1 VHGFAS
7 SPVALTARYVRAVSD
22 NSKVRE
28 ATALLERGVAELA
41 GVLGP
46 AGFEFIQS
54 DEGVDSGGPFASGEF
69 LKGDR
74 RLELGVRSSLVLVR
88 YHFGDESLPHE
99 DLVRGVRALEA
110 IAAEGQ
116 YPGFSTDPMAG
127 FRHLRHDLDRFGAI
141 FLRGG
146 AKAFRALKKWVNK
159 HPRKSGFAG
168 LGP

>member
-1 VHGFAS
+1 M
-7 SPVALTARYVRAVSD
+7 SD
-22 NSKVRE
+22 NP
-28 ATALLERGVAELA
+28 TALLERGVAELA
-41 GVLGP
+41 GLLGP

-74 RLELGVRSSLVLVR
+74 RLELQVRKSLGLVR
-88 YHFGDESLPHE
+88 YHFGEESLSHE

-110 IAAEGQ
+110 ISAEGE
-116 YPGFSTDPMAG
+116 YPGFSADPMAG

-146 AKAFRALKKWVNK
+146 AKAFRALKKWLNK
-159 HPRKSGFAG
+159 HPKKGGFAG
-168 LGP
+168 LGA